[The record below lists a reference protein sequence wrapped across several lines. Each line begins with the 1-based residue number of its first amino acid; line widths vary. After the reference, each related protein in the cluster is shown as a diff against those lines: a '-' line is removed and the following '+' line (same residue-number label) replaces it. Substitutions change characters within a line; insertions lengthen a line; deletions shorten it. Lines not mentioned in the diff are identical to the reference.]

1 MKKKLL
7 FLLALAT
14 MCAGASAAEWQ
25 QPIPEHQAIS
35 FGDTVYLYNRDAK
48 GFFVGGN
55 AYNTHGS
62 IGPKGYKCILEET
75 ADGITIS
82 NMVEDKD
89 NQMFYVFCENQ
100 VHEPYVDFNNNGDIY
115 WNFVDQGDGS
125 YLLYNNCTTNAGMPL
140 GVDTSKDNLTLLLFT
155 DPEFKEAN
163 YINWQFVSK
172 EAYAKYFAA
181 AEIYSAATTLGGKID
196 EATNLGV
203 NEEAINAAKAVYD
216 NTSSTLDELN
226 QAGKTLQGFIN
237 DFKEHAATP
246 DEPQNLTDKYIPDAD
261 FELNQ
266 GAGVWQRTHSAQN
279 YQTSGTAG
287 KLGDETVFLEA
298 WNGSAFSGKQYVQIT
313 DLPNGVY
320 QFFLSAATNGGNGS
334 YIYAGTDSVEVTSG
348 EMKEY
353 FVFTRVSDGNL
364 EVGFDM
370 PKAIQNWVGID
381 NAKLL
386 YLGNTVPSYAYWV
399 EKNIEKSINPEEED
413 IFAQTSLVNTF
424 SGLRNTDLS
433 KFTTVDEIL
442 AFSEQFDATL
452 ASLKANIAAY
462 KTFYDLYVEI
472 NDLQTIGYQ
481 GDAADELYDSYQ
493 EGEIYE
499 IFESKNLSTEE
510 MLAKCEEISK
520 AVENVKKNCLAPGMT
535 CTNLLVNPNFT
546 NRVEGWNHDT
556 SLGDP
561 AWGGLSSNPNVERWN
576 DNFDFYQVVNGVPNG
591 VYELTVQAFYRPTGD
606 TKTSYDNFNSETK
619 DDILAQI
626 YVNSS
631 EAPIKNIAE
640 HTYTENLENNCT
652 QVSTDPAL
660 YCPNGMN
667 SASVAF
673 SKGDYVNKVKGVVV
687 DGVLKVGIKSQGSI
701 EGRWTLWD
709 NFTLKYIGKDFETV
723 QNAIDEYE
731 DECNKY
737 SNADMKITAA
747 LRKEVDTKYAAAKGA
762 TDGESAFNALIEFV
776 KTLDAAKESEEAYN
790 NLLSYNE
797 KVANLIDEPLTDNKD
812 VLETANRFYQD
823 IEAGINDGTFT
834 TEEAI
839 AKIEEAKAMCAKLR
853 VPNYAGASEDNAIPF
868 TSVIENPSFEDK
880 DGNASL
886 DGWVND
892 GDLKMQTQT
901 NTSFAKTGNVYCERW
916 HASGKINLHQTV
928 TELPNGYYKLTVD
941 AFCEAEDAI
950 IFAGD
955 KEIPFSNKTNS
966 TNLTTEEIVVK
977 VEDGTLDFGVRVNLT
992 GSTWVCVDNF
1002 TLSYIGTEAPTT
1014 GVKAIADDA
1023 NIDATASE
1031 FFSVSGTRTNAL
1043 QKGINIVKMTNG
1055 TVKKVI
1061 VK

>member
-7 FLLALAT
+7 FLLASAT
-14 MCAGASAAEWQ
+14 MCAGASAGEWQ
-25 QPIPEHQAIS
+25 HPEPEHHAIS
-35 FGDTVYLYNRDAK
+35 YGDTVYLYNRDAK
-48 GFFVGGN
+48 AFFYGAN
-55 AYNTHGS
+55 AWETHGS
-62 IGPKGYKCILEET
+62 VGPKGYKCILEET
-75 ADGITIS
+75 ENGITIS
-82 NMVEDKD
+82 NMVENKD

-100 VHEPYVDFNNNGDIY
+100 VHEPYVDYNNNGDIY
-115 WNFVDQGDGS
+115 WDFVDQGDGS
-125 YLLYNNCTTNAGMPL
+125 YLWYSKCATTAGQPL
-140 GVDTSKDNLTLLLFT
+140 GVDVAKDNLTLLLFT
-155 DPEFKEAN
+155 DPEFKDAN
-163 YINWQFVSK
+163 YIHWQFVSPD
-172 EAYAKYFAA
+172 AHAKYMVAYD
-181 AEIYSAATTLGGKID
+181 IYCSATSLGEKID
-196 EATNLGV
+196 MATELGI

-216 NTSSTLDELN
+216 NASATIDELN
-226 QAGKTLQGFIN
+226 QANETLLAVIN

-246 DEPQNLTDKYIPDAD
+246 DNPQDLTETYIPDGD

-279 YQTSGTAG
+279 YQTSGTSG
-287 KLGDETVFLEA
+287 KLGDNTVFLEA
-298 WNGSAFSGKQYVQIT
+298 WNGSAFTGKQYVPIT
-313 DLPNGVY
+313 GLPNGVY
-320 QFFLSAATNGGNGS
+320 QFFLSAATNGGNGC
-334 YIYAGTDSVEVTSG
+334 YVYAGKDSVEVTSG
-348 EMKEY
+348 EMTQY

-364 EVGFDM
+364 EVGLDM
-370 PKAIQNWVGID
+370 PKAVQNWVGID
-381 NAKLL
+381 DAKLL

-399 EKNIEKSINPEEED
+399 NMNIDKSINPEEEEV
-413 IFAQTSLVNTF
+413 FAQTSLVNAF
-424 SGLRNTDLS
+424 SELRGADLS
-433 KFTTVDEIL
+433 KYTTVDEIL

-452 ASLKANIAAY
+452 TALKANIAAY
-462 KTFYDLYVEI
+462 SKFDALCEEI
-472 NDLQTIGYQ
+472 KDLQNVGYE

-493 EGEIYE
+493 EGELYE
-499 IFESKNLSTEE
+499 ILVNKNLSTEE
-510 MLAKCEEISK
+510 MVAKCEELAK
-520 AVENVKKNCLAPGMT
+520 AVDNVKKTCLAPGMN
-535 CTNLLVNPNFT
+535 CTNLLTNPNFT
-546 NRVEGWNHDT
+546 NRVEGWSHDT

-576 DNFDFYQVVNGVPNG
+576 DNFDFYQVVTDVPNG
-591 VYELTVQAFYRPTGD
+591 VYELSVQAFYRPTGD
-606 TKTSYDNFNSETK
+606 TKTSYDNFYSETK

-709 NFTLKYIGKDFETV
+709 NFTLKYIGKDFEAV
-723 QNAIDEYE
+723 QNAIAEYE
-731 DECNKY
+731 DAYNKY
-737 SNADMKITAA
+737 SNADMKITAS
-747 LRKEVDTKYAAAKGA
+747 LRTDVDKKYAAALGS
-762 TDGESAFNALIEFV
+762 TDGESAFNALIDFV
-776 KTLDAAKESEEAYN
+776 KTLDAAKASEEAYN

-797 KVANLIDEPLTDNKD
+797 KVASLIDEPLTDNTEM
-812 VLETANRFYQD
+812 LTTANRFYQD

-868 TSVIENPSFEDK
+868 TSTIVSASFEDK

-916 HASGKINLHQTV
+916 HAAGKINLHQTV

-941 AFCEAEDAI
+941 AFCEAEDAV

-955 KEIPFSNKTNS
+955 KEIPFSNKKYAET
-966 TNLTTEEIVVK
+966 LTTEEIVVK
-977 VEDGTLDFGVRVNLT
+977 VEDGTLDFGVRVTLT

-1002 TLSYIGTEAPTT
+1002 NLSYLGTEAPTGIKT
-1014 GVKAIADDA
+1014 IADDT
-1023 NIDATASE
+1023 NVDGIASE
-1031 FFSVSGTRTNAL
+1031 FFSVSGTRAKAL